1 MCSKENSTKFQT
13 QKLHK
18 PQLFPLLHK
27 RQCYHLRFRFPHL
40 LNEDNSIYFSVTLQI
55 KAAKTDFGSFLTT
68 TQSEEITF
76 SIMMLY
82 YYLDIYK
89 DMYIWNTGFMN
100 PYLQTHVDIFY
111 VISTYFKNVGCDPLK
126 WLRPINEAQSTVWTL
141 LS

>member
-1 MCSKENSTKFQT
+1 
-13 QKLHK
+13 
-18 PQLFPLLHK
+18 
-27 RQCYHLRFRFPHL
+27 
-40 LNEDNSIYFSVTLQI
+40 
-55 KAAKTDFGSFLTT
+55 
-68 TQSEEITF
+68 
-76 SIMMLY
+76 MMLY

-111 VISTYFKNVGCDPLK
+111 VISTYFKNVGCDPRK